1 MQSMNTLIKKAQIFK
16 LGRNPVVVFP
26 VSAWEI
32 IRARVDMLEEYY
44 QMSTS
49 NKYKQDIISARASK
63 KEISSRDLYKKLG
76 LV

>member
-1 MQSMNTLIKKAQIFK
+1 MNTLMKKSQVFR
-16 LGRNPVVVFP
+16 LGKNPVIVFP
-26 VSAWEI
+26 VSAWEV

-49 NKYKQDIISARASK
+49 PSYKKDIAHSRASK
-63 KEISSRDLYKKLG
+63 KEIPSKDLYKKLG

>member
-1 MQSMNTLIKKAQIFK
+1 MDTLMKKAQSFK
-16 LGRNPVVVFP
+16 LGKSPVVVFP

-32 IRARVDMLEEYY
+32 IRARVDMLEEHY

-49 NKYKQDIISARASK
+49 NTYKRDIMRARASK
-63 KEISSRDLYKKLG
+63 KEVSSRDLYKKLG